1 MLRLTP
7 ASGASF
13 QTGVK
18 ENSFASSRISGYCV
32 TTATREKRSAGTAER
47 ARRMR
52 ATPSTAAVSLLPP
65 KRRALPAASTTQPGF
80 PSCFK

>member
-13 QTGVK
+13 RTGVK
-18 ENSFASSRISGYCV
+18 ENSLARSRISGYCV
-32 TTATREKRSAGTAER
+32 TTATAENFSAGTAER

-52 ATPSTAAVSLLPP
+52 ACPSTVARSLLPP
-65 KRRALPAASTTQPGF
+65 KRLALPAARTTQPGL
-80 PSCFK
+80 